1 MATSV
6 AEPRACRMTTVA
18 EGALPGGS
26 AGRSEDLGALLLDL
40 YDELG
45 RALEAGDLDWCAVL
59 DGLLIPRV
67 EAVFLAAEGE
77 APRRR

>member
-6 AEPRACRMTTVA
+6 AESRAGEITTAA
-18 EGALPGGS
+18 ERVLPGGS
-26 AGRSEDLGALLLDL
+26 AGRSEDFGRFLLDL

-45 RALEAGDLDWCAVL
+45 RALEADDLDWCAVL
-59 DGLLIPRV
+59 DGLLISRV
-67 EAVFLAAEGE
+67 EAEFLAAEGE